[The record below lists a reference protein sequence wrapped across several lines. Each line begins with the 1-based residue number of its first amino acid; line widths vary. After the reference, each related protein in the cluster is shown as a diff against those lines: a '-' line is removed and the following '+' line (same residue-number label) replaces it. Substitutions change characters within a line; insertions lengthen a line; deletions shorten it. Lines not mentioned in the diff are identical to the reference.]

1 MRGPLTA
8 PNSALAVVTAVL
20 LLVLVNVI
28 TVAAFALDKRRS
40 STGAWRI
47 PESRLLWL
55 AALGGSPGAFWARN
69 RYRHKTRKQPF
80 VGRLQFIAMVQVGVA
95 AGLAIA
101 FAF

>member
-1 MRGPLTA
+1 MLLPIFVA
-8 PNSALAVVTAVL
+8 FVL
-20 LLVLVNVI
+20 FLIINTI
-28 TVAAFALDKRRS
+28 TVTAFALDKRRS

-47 PESRLLWL
+47 PESRLLWF

-80 VGRLQFIAMVQVGVA
+80 VGRLQLIAMVQVGVI

>member
-1 MRGPLTA
+1 MFLPIVA
-8 PNSALAVVTAVL
+8 ASVL
-20 LLVLVNVI
+20 FLIINAI
-28 TVAAFALDKRRS
+28 TVAAFAIDKRRS

-47 PESRLLWL
+47 PESRLLWF

-80 VGRLQFIAMVQVGVA
+80 VGRLQLIAMVQVGVV

>member
-8 PNSALAVVTAVL
+8 PNIALAVVTGVL

>member
-1 MRGPLTA
+1 LTA

-47 PESRLLWL
+47 PEARLLWF

-80 VGRLQFIAMVQVGVA
+80 VGRLQLIAMVQVGVV

-101 FAF
+101 FSL